1 MPILDAHSFEFFSR
15 SPEQTRRLGMRLG
28 ALLQQG
34 DLICL
39 QGDLGA
45 AKAELGHVAAF
56 DRARVLKA
64 CRAAGLEL

>member
-1 MPILDAHSFEFFSR
+1 MPILDAHTFEFFSR

-39 QGDLGA
+39 QLWMP
-45 AKAELGHVAAF
+45 F
-56 DRARVLKA
+56 PARPS
-64 CRAAGLEL
+64 CW